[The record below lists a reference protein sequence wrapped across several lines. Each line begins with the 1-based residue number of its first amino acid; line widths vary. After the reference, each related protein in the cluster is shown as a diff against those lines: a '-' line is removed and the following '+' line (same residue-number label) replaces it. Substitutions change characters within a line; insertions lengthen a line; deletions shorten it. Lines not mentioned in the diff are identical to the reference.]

1 MNGFCFKSN
10 WLTEYSS
17 YKQLNIQSFIAIF
30 WNVSIDCSISKSLR
44 LLQSTIWNENS
55 RCVRLQIKDTENFS
69 NKNVKTIYSFFV
81 NVTIVQC
88 QTTCCFCKNE
98 FYFYKYFLGKTSGAR
113 CRPVW
118 HRIGGQTQQQCRGHW
133 GHRGLEPSQLMLNIN
148 SSH

>member
-1 MNGFCFKSN
+1 MSWFCFKSN

-55 RCVRLQIKDTENFS
+55 RCVRLQIKGTDNFS
-69 NKNVKTIYSFFV
+69 NKNVETIYSFFV

-88 QTTCCFCKNE
+88 QTTCCFC
-98 FYFYKYFLGKTSGAR
+98 YFRSPVSPSLTQNWRTDTTAMSRTLRTPRSGPSR
-113 CRPVW
+113 SQDMEQVW
-118 HRIGGQTQQQCRGHW
+118 IYQ
-133 GHRGLEPSQLMLNIN
+133 PSVWAQLVIKF
-148 SSH
+148 